1 VTIGP
6 EPFPGE
12 HLLRDLAP
20 QVLGAVMRRFGDF
33 SAAEDAVQEALI
45 AAARQWPTEGVPDN
59 PRGWLIHVAARRMT
73 DHIRAELARR
83 RREAL
88 VVSQAPEEPL
98 APPADEAAALDQD
111 DTLILLFMCCHPAL
125 SRSSAIALTLR
136 AVGGLTTAEIAG
148 AFLVPEATMAQRI
161 SRAKQRI
168 RSSGVPF
175 RLPTLRQAQGWP
187 EHGRGATL
195 RQAQGSP
202 ERSRGAAD
210 ERAER
215 LGAVLHV
222 LYLIFNEGYATSSG
236 PELQRTDLSNEA
248 IRLARLVRSQLPGDG
263 EVAGL
268 LALMLLT
275 DARRPA
281 RTGPDGEL
289 IPLAQQD
296 RRLWNKDAIA
306 EGVALV
312 TAALSQGSIGAY
324 QLQAAIAAVHD
335 ESPRAEDTDWPQI
348 LALYGLLERM
358 ADNPMVTLNHTI
370 ALAMVQG
377 PGAGL
382 RRLKTLDTDPRLT
395 AHHRLDAV
403 RAHLLE
409 MSGDREGAIAHYLKA
424 AARTAS
430 VPEQNYLNTQA
441 ARLRDGNDNSQRSN
455 DPTIQG
461 KPGAQVG

>member
-1 VTIGP
+1 VTGAP

-20 QVLGAVMRRFGDF
+20 QVLGAVIRRFGDF

-45 AAARQWPTEGVPDN
+45 AAARQWPLEGVPDN

-83 RREAL
+83 RREAF
-88 VVSQAPEEPL
+88 VVMQAPPEQQL
-98 APPADEAAALDQD
+98 APAADEAAALDQD

-161 SRAKQRI
+161 SRAKQRV
-168 RSSGVPF
+168 RSSGVAF
-175 RLPTLRQAQGWP
+175 RLP
-187 EHGRGATL
+187 
-195 RQAQGSP
+195 GS
-202 ERSRGAAD
+202 D
-210 ERAER
+210 ERVER
-215 LGAVLHV
+215 LGALLHV

-248 IRLARLVRSQLPGDG
+248 IRLARLVRNQMPDDG

-275 DARRPA
+275 DARRQA
-281 RTGPDGEL
+281 RTGLEGEL

-296 RRLWNKDAIA
+296 RSLWNREAIA
-306 EGVALV
+306 EGVELV
-312 TAALSQGSIGAY
+312 TWALSRGSIGTY

-358 ADNPMVTLNHTI
+358 SENPMVTLNHAI

-377 PGAGL
+377 PEAGL
-382 RRLKTLDTDPRLT
+382 RRLETLDTDPRL
-395 AHHRLDAV
+395 AGHHRLDAV

-409 MSGDREGAIAHYLKA
+409 MAGDRDGAIAHYLEA

-430 VPEQNYLNTQA
+430 IPERNYLNTRA
-441 ARLRDGNDNSQRSN
+441 ARLR
-455 DPTIQG
+455 T
-461 KPGAQVG
+461 